1 MRTPHTLTEL
11 LATMPTPERP
21 NAFADVMTLY
31 LVYEDI
37 DDLGN
42 RQLAF
47 TTTDST
53 KAARLAEGL
62 GLHGASGAIETKQ
75 QAFIS
80 IDGKR
85 FYVEAMPHEAQ
96 LKLIADIN
104 VASVASRMTSAE
116 RKLMRDHY
124 KQESRS

>member
-1 MRTPHTLTEL
+1 MTTLTQL

-21 NAFADVMTLY
+21 NAFVDMIELY

-42 RQLAF
+42 TRLAF
-47 TTTDST
+47 TATDSSS
-53 KAARLAEGL
+53 AARLAEGL
-62 GLHGASGAIETKQ
+62 GYNGARGRIETKRQ
-75 QAFIS
+75 VLIV

-85 FYVEAMPHEAQ
+85 FYVDALAHEAQ

-104 VASVASRMTSAE
+104 VAKVAARLSLDE
-116 RKLMRDHY
+116 RKLLRDTY
-124 KQESRS
+124 RQETR